1 MTLTPSTRYRLAL
14 GVASLAV
21 AALALTGCGA
31 PGAGDPEETAEGLVP
46 VKPTEPI
53 VLNILDGGGDLT
65 TNGHIVEQ
73 FVADHPEL
81 VKELNI
87 QTAPGTDV
95 AGKVLAQQS
104 AGSVDISLV
113 LGGLGILGSE
123 GTGPYLEQVSTYADS
138 LPDLAEIQDE
148 GMSNMQALADGYG
161 VMVRYD
167 KAGPLLIFNDEVVSA
182 DEIDTPER
190 LLSWAEANP
199 GRFGYAQPP
208 NSGPGFTFL
217 QALPYLLGDDDPS
230 DPENGWDK
238 TWAYLEKLNKVVTT
252 YPPSSTVMNQ
262 AFGAGELDVVP
273 ALDGQEIYNRQNG
286 VIPADTAITTFKN
299 QHWIEDAHFA
309 WIPEGVSAEMLY
321 VALALQSAILDEDA
335 QRSTIALGVLNTAN
349 KNATIENATAE
360 GKAFL
365 AEWGRPD
372 FYPEALASGTSH
384 TPLQPAV
391 LQKAFDLWQR
401 KIGSQVGN

>member
-1 MTLTPSTRYRLAL
+1 MRHKSPLRRALTLSA
-14 GVASLAV
+14 ASLAT
-21 AALALTGCGA
+21 ATLLLTGCGA
-31 PGAGDPEETAEGLVP
+31 PGSDPNETSAGTLTP
-46 VKPTEPI
+46 VKPSEPI

-65 TNGHIVEQ
+65 TNGKIVDKW
-73 FVADHPEL
+73 VAEHPDL

-95 AGKVLAQQS
+95 AGKILAQQT
-104 AGSVDISLV
+104 AGGVDISLV

-123 GTGPYLEQVSTYADS
+123 GTALYLEQVSSYSSS
-138 LPDLAEIQDE
+138 LPDFASIQDE
-148 GMSNMQALADGYG
+148 GMASLQALTGGYG

-167 KAGPLLIFNDEVVSA
+167 KAGPLLIFNDKAVTAE
-182 DEIDTPER
+182 EINTPEK
-190 LLSWAEANP
+190 LLAWAEAHP

-217 QALPYLLGDDDPS
+217 QALPYMLKDS
-230 DPENGWDK
+230 DPGNPETGWDE
-238 TWAYLEKLNKVVTT
+238 TWKYLEKLNKVVTT

-273 ALDGQEIYNRQNG
+273 ALDGMEIYNRQNS
-286 VIPADTAITTFKN
+286 VIPIETAITTFTD
-299 QHWIEDAHFA
+299 QHWIDDAHFA
-309 WIPEGVSAEMLY
+309 WIPKGVSAEQLY
-321 VALALQSAILDEDA
+321 VALELEKAILDEDA

-360 GKAFL
+360 GQVFL
-365 AEWGRPD
+365 KEWGRPD
-372 FYPEALASGTSH
+372 FYPAALNSGTSH
-384 TPLQPAV
+384 TPLAPEV